1 MVVSALRIDVLVDLK
16 RGIWMMYRVRV
27 EIAWCAGVV
36 VRLANLVIVSW
47 KSSCKVELANK
58 TGEEKGE
65 VVVVANLVVPQIA
78 KKNNSSKFAK
88 SFSRFELFEIECNLH
103 GGAVA
108 LSSVMAATDSV
119 AVMDLPVEPQ
129 SLKKLSFKSLKRALD
144 LFSPMHGHHPPSDL
158 ESKRVRVNYKLQ
170 AEYGSVANLSGQ
182 QAVKQNKAQEKGVQG
197 SMSTALVPLGGQEI
211 KASRN
216 DGNQGAVIPAPT
228 MLPKGPEIGTA
239 SRNTGVLVSATDR
252 YNSTSALMER
262 IPSRWPRPSWHP
274 PWKNYRVISGHLGW
288 VRSIAFDPSNTWF
301 CTGSA
306 DRTIKRV
313 PSIIVRCYIDF
324 LKHVRFCVDF
334 PEADKMIWDV
344 ASGRLKLTLTGH
356 IEQIRGLAVS
366 QKHTYLFSAGDDKQV
381 KCWDLEQNKVIRSY
395 HGHLSGVYCLA
406 LHPTIDVLL
415 TGGRDSVCR
424 VWDIRSKAMV
434 MALSGHDNT
443 VCSVFAR
450 PTDPQVVTGS
460 HDSTIKFWDLVAG
473 KTMTTLTHHKKS
485 VRAMALHPKERSFAS
500 ASADNIK
507 KFNLPKGE
515 FLHNMLSQQKT
526 IINSMAVNED
536 GILATAGDNGS
547 LWFWDWKSGHNFQ
560 QAQTIVQP
568 GSLDSE
574 ACIYALSYDNSGSRL
589 VTCEADKTIKMWKE
603 DTSATPETHPI
614 NFKPPK
620 EFRRY

>member
-1 MVVSALRIDVLVDLK
+1 MAIILLPIPRASGFGSATRLVTVSSQYLLFLTFLPLSYPKKMHIDVEKLQLEVVSWVFLLK
-16 RGIWMMYRVRV
+16 VQPHCARFVFSFLDTREKENNGTSWLSWHWNGMYQRT
-27 EIAWCAGVV
+27 ILC
-36 VRLANLVIVSW
+36 
-47 KSSCKVELANK
+47 
-58 TGEEKGE
+58 
-65 VVVVANLVVPQIA
+65 
-78 KKNNSSKFAK
+78 
-88 SFSRFELFEIECNLH
+88 
-103 GGAVA
+103 
-108 LSSVMAATDSV
+108 
-119 AVMDLPVEPQ
+119 
-129 SLKKLSFKSLKRALD
+129 
-144 LFSPMHGHHPPSDL
+144 
-158 ESKRVRVNYKLQ
+158 
-170 AEYGSVANLSGQ
+170 
-182 QAVKQNKAQEKGVQG
+182 QG
-197 SMSTALVPLGGQEI
+197 YQ
-211 KASRN
+211 
-216 DGNQGAVIPAPT
+216 
-228 MLPKGPEIGTA
+228 
-239 SRNTGVLVSATDR
+239 
-252 YNSTSALMER
+252 STSALMER
-262 IPSRWPRPSWHP
+262 IPSRWPRPTWHP

-288 VRSIAFDPSNTWF
+288 VRSIAFDPSNSWF

-306 DRTIKRV
+306 DRTIK
-313 PSIIVRCYIDF
+313 
-324 LKHVRFCVDF
+324 
-334 PEADKMIWDV
+334 IWDV

-366 QKHTYLFSAGDDKQV
+366 QRHTYLFSAGDDKQV

-424 VWDIRSKAMV
+424 VWDIRMKAMV

-460 HDSTIKFWDLVAG
+460 HDTTIKFWDLVAG
-473 KTMTTLTHHKKS
+473 KTITVTHHKKY
-485 VRAMALHPKERSFAS
+485 VRAMALHPKERAFAS

-515 FLHNMLSQQKT
+515 FLHNMLSQQRT

-536 GILATAGDNGS
+536 GVLATAGDNGS

-574 ACIYALSYDNSGSRL
+574 ECIYALSYDISGSRL

-603 DTSATPETHPI
+603 DQSATPETHPL